1 MPINHFDIIS
11 GVYHRWGRFDPQ
23 HPLLGLLDLPSQG
36 LIIDVGGG
44 TGRVARLLA
53 APGRPVV
60 VVDVSTGML
69 RRARGLSDIWPVMA
83 DAAHLP
89 FESGAAVR
97 CLIVDALHHIPSQ
110 QASIDEL
117 CRALQPGGILVVDE
131 PDLRVFAV
139 KLIRIGE
146 WLLWMGSHFL
156 NQDQLEALFDLHP
169 GKIDVKAWQGSL
181 MLRFTKVK

>member
-1 MPINHFDIIS
+1 MPINHFDLVS
-11 GVYHRWGRFDPQ
+11 GIYQRWARFDPQ
-23 HPLLGLLDLPSQG
+23 HPLLGMLDLPGQG
-36 LIIDVGGG
+36 LIVDVGGG

-60 VVDVSTGML
+60 VVDVSPGML
-69 RRARGLSDIWPVMA
+69 RRTCGQADIWPVMA

-117 CRALQPGGILVVDE
+117 CRVLQTGGILVVDE
-131 PDLRVFAV
+131 PDLRSFVV

-156 NQDQLEALFDLHP
+156 NRRQLEALFNHHP
-169 GKIDVKAWQGSL
+169 GQIDVQAWRGSL
-181 MLRFTKVK
+181 MLRFNKV